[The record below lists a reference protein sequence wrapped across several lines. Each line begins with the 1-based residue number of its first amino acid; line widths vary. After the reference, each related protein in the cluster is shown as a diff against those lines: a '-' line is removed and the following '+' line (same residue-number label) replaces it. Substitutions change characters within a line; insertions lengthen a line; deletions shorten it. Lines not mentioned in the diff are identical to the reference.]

1 MHEAASV
8 GLLSHTV
15 DVDSQ
20 GSAGELHRIAF
31 VITQNTSPSFLCPE
45 WAFCSRI
52 VLPRMG
58 VLFKNNRFAPD
69 GRFVQQ

>member
-31 VITQNTSPSFLCPE
+31 VITQNTSPS
-45 WAFCSRI
+45 S

-58 VLFKNNRFAPD
+58 VLFMNDYFAPD
-69 GRFVQQ
+69 GHLVHE